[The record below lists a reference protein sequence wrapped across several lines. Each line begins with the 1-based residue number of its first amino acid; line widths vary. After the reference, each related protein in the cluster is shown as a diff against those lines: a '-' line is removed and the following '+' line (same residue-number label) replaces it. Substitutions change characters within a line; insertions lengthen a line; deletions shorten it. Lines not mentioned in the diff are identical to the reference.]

1 MQHGGFVT
9 RNESSPAR
17 PPVLSP
23 GCSDVSEAGG
33 APETARSS
41 RHSSAAGFTLL
52 ELVMVAA
59 IIGILSMITLPNVT
73 KLSHKSRRAEAYR
86 ILHSAAIAQTAYF
99 TLEGFYAPT
108 FDQLGFEVEGG
119 TRINATTLQGPYY
132 TYTLT
137 TMTMNGVPN
146 TNYRITAT
154 GDIDPSD
161 AVLDVIIIENQ
172 LTVLGR

>member
-1 MQHGGFVT
+1 MEVAGFVKKK
-9 RNESSPAR
+9 
-17 PPVLSP
+17 
-23 GCSDVSEAGG
+23 
-33 APETARSS
+33 ET
-41 RHSSAAGFTLL
+41 SAVAGFTLL
-52 ELVMVAA
+52 ELVVVVA
-59 IIGILSMITLPNVT
+59 IIGILAMVTLPNLT

-108 FDQLGFEVEGG
+108 FDQLGFEIEGG
-119 TRINATTLQGPYY
+119 TRIDATTIQGPYY

-146 TNYRITAT
+146 ANYRATAT

-161 AVLDVIIIENQ
+161 AVLDVLIIENQ
-172 LTVLGR
+172 LTVVSP